1 MMVGLAA
8 TLYGQCPFISAV
20 NIIDEDGCG
29 GPARIE
35 VIARY
40 IRLKY
45 RISIENAA
53 LTKRLQLM
61 NVASY

>member
-1 MMVGLAA
+1 MNCLINKTADHYLRKGK
-8 TLYGQCPFISAV
+8 
-20 NIIDEDGCG
+20 
-29 GPARIE
+29 RIE

-61 NVASY
+61 NVPSY